1 MKKKIGIVTD
11 SSAGLTIKDFEDMS
25 DLGFCPLLI
34 TFNDEDTVEDDPRS
48 FKEAEFIDR
57 ITNKKQLAK
66 TSQTPLGKTI
76 EIWEE
81 MLTKFDKLIFIP
93 LSKGLSGQYNTASV
107 LAKEPN
113 FKNKV
118 YVFDSNGV
126 AIINY
131 VLVKKAYK
139 MAQDDN
145 NNVNVILSTLRKIR
159 DNYIAFILPNDM
171 SYLAR
176 GGRITKAAAALS
188 KLLKIKPILTFD
200 GTIDKFDTTRTWK
213 KAVNRTLHEIEKFHK
228 LNKNDTTLYVIDG
241 LASKELLNE
250 TKKYI
255 NEHDFTKVEYST
267 LANVIAAHT
276 GLDTF
281 AFVSF
286 NINEALDL

>member
-11 SSAGLTIKDFEDMS
+11 SSSGLTVKDFEEMPDI
-25 DLGFCPLLI
+25 GFCPLLI
-34 TFNDEDTVEDDPRS
+34 SFNDDETFDDDPRT
-48 FKEAEFIDR
+48 FKQEEFIER
-57 ITNKKQLAK
+57 ITTKKQLAK
-66 TSQTPLGKTI
+66 TSQTPLGRTI

-81 MLTKFDKLIFIP
+81 MLKKFEKLIFIP
-93 LSKGLSGQYNTASV
+93 LSKGLSGQYSTASV

-126 AIINY
+126 SIINY
-131 VLVKKAYK
+131 LLVKKAYK
-139 MAQDDN
+139 MAEVKE
-145 NNVNVILSTLRKIR
+145 NNVNAILSALRNIR

-176 GGRITKAAAALS
+176 GGRITKSAAGLS

-213 KAVNRTLHEIEKFHK
+213 KAVNKALNEILKFHK
-228 LNKNDTTLYVIDG
+228 LNKNNTTLYVVD
-241 LASKELLNE
+241 AFANPTLLNE
-250 TKKYI
+250 TKSYI
-255 NEHDFTKVEYST
+255 ENYEFSNVEYSK
-267 LANVIAAHT
+267 LSNVIAAHT

-281 AFVSF
+281 AFISF
-286 NINEALDL
+286 NINEKINL